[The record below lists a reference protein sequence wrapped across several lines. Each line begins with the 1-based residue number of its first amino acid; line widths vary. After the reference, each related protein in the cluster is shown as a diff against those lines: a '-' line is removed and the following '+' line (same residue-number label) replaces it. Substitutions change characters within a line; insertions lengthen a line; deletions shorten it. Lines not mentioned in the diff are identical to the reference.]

1 MAENNYIASSGR
13 AVCSALCL
21 VDSSDT
27 TLAVVCICGRQPP
40 RVKAP
45 GHPTPVLEFNCIPLS
60 PCLVD
65 RGDTTHAVVRI
76 SGQQSSR
83 EKAPGH
89 LVDGWLKCCFTSTET
104 VGLLGTGAQN
114 VHLDFHTAP
123 ELCGGHRSPV

>member
-1 MAENNYIASSGR
+1 MAENNYIAPSGR

-27 TLAVVCICGRQPP
+27 TLAVVCICGRLSP

-83 EKAPGH
+83 EKAPLFFLTNASIVRPSACPCRAQEMCKSRG
-89 LVDGWLKCCFTSTET
+89 GRP
-104 VGLLGTGAQN
+104 GLPG
-114 VHLDFHTAP
+114 P
-123 ELCGGHRSPV
+123 